1 MLRQLLQMPQLG
13 IGLGAPR
20 WLSTLQQSVV
30 SSLLLITSLQLQPPP
45 PHAAE
50 ATGQHSQQ
58 CAVRCCK
65 ASSRAPARSAAR
77 PHALRPCRAQ
87 AFLGHQLPGRV
98 TLVEVGPR
106 DGLQNEPEKVPTAV
120 KVELIKRLGEA
131 GLPVIETTSFV
142 SPKWVPQL
150 ADAAE
155 VLGLV
160 SRRPGVRYP
169 VLAPNMKARG
179 WGQGQGQGGA
189 CCPECGRA
197 VCYWTVLALESVPL
211 THVMLHVQPVL
222 KRMHARAS

>member
-30 SSLLLITSLQLQPPP
+30 SSLLLTTSHPAAATSSTCGRGNMPAQP
-45 PHAAE
+45 
-50 ATGQHSQQ
+50 Q
-58 CAVRCCK
+58 CAVRGCK
-65 ASSRAPARSAAR
+65 ASSHAPARSAAR
-77 PHALRPCRAQ
+77 PHTLRPRPAQ

-120 KVELIKRLGEA
+120 KVELIERLGEA

-150 ADAAE
+150 ADAAD

-169 VLAPNMKARG
+169 VLAPNMKVRG
-179 WGQGQGQGGA
+179 RCGAGAGGG
-189 CCPECGRA
+189 CCPDCA
-197 VCYWTVLALESVPL
+197 CVLLDYAGTGIGAFDARNVAC
-211 THVMLHVQPVL
+211 T
-222 KRMHARAS
+222 ARAKTHTCSRFLVP